1 MKHHKH
7 PYQEGSTGEQN
18 PDPKKIERRAYELY
32 LDRGSEPGHDFE
44 DWLRAERELKERSE
58 AAPVRIA
65 V

>member
-7 PYQEGSTGEQN
+7 PHQQGSNGEQN

-44 DWLRAERELKERSE
+44 DWLRAERELKVRSE
-58 AAPVRIA
+58 ATPVRIA

>member
-7 PYQEGSTGEQN
+7 PHQQGSAGEQN
-18 PDPKKIERRAYELY
+18 PDPKKIEHRAYELY

>member
-7 PYQEGSTGEQN
+7 PHQQRSNGEQN

>member
-7 PYQEGSTGEQN
+7 PHQQGSTGEQN
-18 PDPKKIERRAYELY
+18 PDPKKIEHRAYELY